1 MSLAIEQLLADAG
14 QAAHEPRRAFD
25 VAAGLRRLARDA
37 GYTAAPPTRSF
48 PRSPTPT
55 TSSSSYPAGA

>member
-14 QAAHEPRRAFD
+14 RDAHEPRRDFD

-48 PRSPTPT
+48 RRSPAPT
-55 TSSSSYPAGA
+55 TSSSSSHAGA